1 MTGKDVLQALQD
13 GKSLKRIDW
22 DKDDCIWLKNQEIHM
37 SNKLE
42 WKIEA
47 SDLGIA
53 DNVKLIIESL
63 LFFEWEEVEAPT
75 L

>member
-13 GKSLKRIDW
+13 GKTLKRIDW
-22 DKDDCIWLKNQEIHM
+22 DNDDCIWLKNQAIHM

-63 LFFEWEEVEAPT
+63 LFFEWEELEIPK